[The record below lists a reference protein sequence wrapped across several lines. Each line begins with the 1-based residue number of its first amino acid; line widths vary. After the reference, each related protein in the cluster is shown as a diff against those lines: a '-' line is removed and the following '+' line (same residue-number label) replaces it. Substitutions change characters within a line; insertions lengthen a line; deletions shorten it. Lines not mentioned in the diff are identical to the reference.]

1 MGGKSALILSGNGG
15 RKRRANNLE
24 KMREYERNNA
34 RKKALSKELQI
45 KNPLVIL
52 KIYAI

>member
-24 KMREYERNNA
+24 KMREYERNYA

-52 KIYAI
+52 KIYI